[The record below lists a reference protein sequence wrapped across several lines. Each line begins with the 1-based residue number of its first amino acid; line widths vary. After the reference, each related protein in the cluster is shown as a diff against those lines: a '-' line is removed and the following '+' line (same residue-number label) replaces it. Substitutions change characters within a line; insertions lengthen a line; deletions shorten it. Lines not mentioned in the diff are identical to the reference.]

1 MQSMP
6 GMLSKLESDF
16 QERAKAIDTLL
27 EQLRVGSRLLGK
39 AMFGRQKTH
48 VVVYQKDAPLCCRQE
63 SSIEAKFSKME
74 GRWGEKCSCFVVEIT
89 RSLPKTPKL
98 CNFQVW

>member
-27 EQLRVGSRLLGK
+27 EQLRVGRLPVGK
-39 AMFGRQKTH
+39 SDVWST
-48 VVVYQKDAPLCCRQE
+48 E
-63 SSIEAKFSKME
+63 N
-74 GRWGEKCSCFVVEIT
+74 KCGSV
-89 RSLPKTPKL
+89 S
-98 CNFQVW
+98 

>member
-39 AMFGRQKTH
+39 DGKSDVWSTENTCGC
-48 VVVYQKDAPLCCRQE
+48 V
-63 SSIEAKFSKME
+63 SK
-74 GRWGEKCSCFVVEIT
+74 G
-89 RSLPKTPKL
+89 
-98 CNFQVW
+98 

>member
-39 AMFGRQKTH
+39 AMFGRH
-48 VVVYQKDAPLCCRQE
+48 QKDEPTQ
-63 SSIEAKFSKME
+63 
-74 GRWGEKCSCFVVEIT
+74 
-89 RSLPKTPKL
+89 
-98 CNFQVW
+98 